1 MLCSY
6 KLSLH
11 ASLGYASFQH
21 RDRTLDFCPSFY
33 FTVLSGFQPN
43 YAIKRDLREN
53 TGFKFYIG
61 RVGPLFWLLA
71 GESIFIR
78 ASLTLRPRFVRCFF

>member
-1 MLCSY
+1 MSY
-6 KLSLH
+6 
-11 ASLGYASFQH
+11 SFN
-21 RDRTLDFCPSFY
+21 

-71 GESIFIR
+71 GESIFFGLPVLYARVSFPALPHIK
-78 ASLTLRPRFVRCFF
+78 A